1 MTGELRIELPLTCYF
16 FAESV
21 RMKAYPACFLWFYLM
36 RKNLITASLIA
47 ASLVIWLLSGLL
59 FGEPEVTSH
68 PTLAELRT
76 SAVSP
81 ANSAVPRVRA
91 RVLEAE
97 LRTRFLVMR
106 GRTESKRSVE
116 VKAEIAGK
124 VVNRPLGRGD
134 TVKQGELLCEL
145 AVDDRS
151 ASLTEA
157 KALLIEAKIEY
168 EGSLKLKEQGLQSQT
183 SIARASARL
192 ESARAQL
199 RRMELNMA
207 RTRITAP
214 FDGVL
219 EKLQMNVGDYAAPGS
234 ICATLIDLDPML
246 ITADVTEAEVEK
258 LSDGIRV
265 NGATSTGL
273 EIDGRL
279 TFIGKQSDPVTRTYP
294 VEITVD
300 NSDYQLRSGLTAT
313 VRISLDEVFA
323 HHVSPALFTLNDQGE
338 FGLRVIDEGNRVGF
352 LAIEV
357 IEDTNQGV
365 WVTGL
370 PPTVTLITVGQE
382 YVLAGQTVDPLYPP
396 NTASGSVQ
404 P

>member
-1 MTGELRIELPLTCYF
+1 
-16 FAESV
+16 
-21 RMKAYPACFLWFYLM
+21 M

-47 ASLVIWLLSGLL
+47 AFLVIWLLSGLL

-68 PTLAELRT
+68 PTLAEQGA

-81 ANSAVPRVRA
+81 ANSSVTRVRA
-91 RVLEAE
+91 RIFEAE

-124 VVNRPLGRGD
+124 VVNRPLDRGD
-134 TVKQGELLCEL
+134 TVKRGALLCEL

-151 ASLTEA
+151 AALTEA
-157 KALLIEAKIEY
+157 KASLVEAKIEY

-183 SIARASARL
+183 AIARASARL

-199 RRMELNMA
+199 RRMELNME

-214 FDGVL
+214 FDGVV
-219 EKLQMNVGDYAAPGS
+219 EQLQMNVGDYAAPGA

-246 ITADVTEAEVEK
+246 ITADVTEAEVEN
-258 LSDGIRV
+258 LSDGDRV
-265 NGATSTGL
+265 KGSTSTGL
-273 EIDGRL
+273 EINGSL

-300 NSDYQLRSGLTAT
+300 NSDYHLRSGLTST
-313 VRISLDEVFA
+313 VRISLDEVYA
-323 HHVSPALFTLNDQGE
+323 HRVSPALFTLNDQGE
-338 FGLRVIDEGNRVGF
+338 FGLRLVEEGNRVGF
-352 LAIEV
+352 RAIEV
-357 IEDTNQGV
+357 IEDTDQGV

-370 PPTVTLITVGQE
+370 PRTVTLITVGQE
-382 YVLAGQTVDPLYPP
+382 YVLAGQTIDPLYPQD
-396 NTASGSVQ
+396 TASDSVQ

>member
-1 MTGELRIELPLTCYF
+1 
-16 FAESV
+16 
-21 RMKAYPACFLWFYLM
+21 
-36 RKNLITASLIA
+36 
-47 ASLVIWLLSGLL
+47 
-59 FGEPEVTSH
+59 
-68 PTLAELRT
+68 
-76 SAVSP
+76 
-81 ANSAVPRVRA
+81 
-91 RVLEAE
+91 
-97 LRTRFLVMR
+97 
-106 GRTESKRSVE
+106 
-116 VKAEIAGK
+116 